1 LFNAQRPAVLNGIED
16 FVNRPDLADRT
27 IFLTLEPI
35 PEEKRK
41 ADQALQDE
49 FDRVRPQLLG
59 ALLNLVVIGLQC
71 LPRTKIARLPR
82 MADFALW
89 GTACERE
96 PGVFMRAYEANRS
109 SAVEVILEADLVATA
124 VRALMKNRGG
134 AEWSGSASKLLTAL
148 NINDVL
154 DESLRRGRDWPTRP
168 GILSGRLR
176 RAATNLRKAGIEV
189 SFDRTGHSGAR
200 AIRITETKKGRKS
213 SSATSAAAASAKTGS
228 GGRGMD
234 ADDSADDVLTTND
247 LRHDV
252 SANPLKTGA
261 ADDADDADDELRTQS
276 AAPDDEPVCRRCGV
290 PGNATHG
297 QLIRA
302 GQNGAAGHYHPRCWT
317 EERTRP
323 SLRDVPADRRPALG
337 PVGDSLDDLQ

>member
-1 LFNAQRPAVLNGIED
+1 
-16 FVNRPDLADRT
+16 
-27 IFLTLEPI
+27 
-35 PEEKRK
+35 
-41 ADQALQDE
+41 
-49 FDRVRPQLLG
+49 
-59 ALLNLVVIGLQC
+59 
-71 LPRTKIARLPR
+71 LPR

-134 AEWSGSASKLLTAL
+134 AEWSGSASKLLPAL
-148 NINDVL
+148 NESGVL

-168 GILSGRLR
+168 GVLSGRLR

-200 AIRITETKKGRKS
+200 TIRITETEKARKS
-213 SSATSAAAASAKTGS
+213 SSATSAAVASAKNGS
-228 GGRGMD
+228 RGNGMD
-234 ADDSADDVLTTND
+234 ADEGSDDVLTTND
-247 LRHDV
+247 LRQHVVSGYV
-252 SANPLKTGA
+252 SANPKKTGA
-261 ADDADDADDELRTQS
+261 ADDADDADDDLHTQS
-276 AAPDDEPVCRRCGV
+276 AADGGPICRRCGV

-302 GQNGAAGHYHPRCWT
+302 GQNGAAGYYHPRCWT
-317 EERTRP
+317 EERTKGPWQRRSSP
-323 SLRDVPADRRPALG
+323 DRRPALG
-337 PVGDSLDDLQ
+337 PEGDSVDDLE